1 MIEHL
6 PGQGKYQGRMGA
18 LLVET
23 RSGQRFRLG
32 SGFTDAQRAHP
43 PPVGSWVTYRY
54 RGVHSGSGLPR
65 FATFV
70 RVRAD
75 EPQYRTGR

>member
-1 MIEHL
+1 M
-6 PGQGKYQGRMGA
+6 MGA

-23 RSGQRFRLG
+23 RDGQRFRLG
-32 SGFTDAQRAHP
+32 SGFSDAQRAAP

-54 RGVHSGSGLPR
+54 RGLHAGSGLPR

-75 EPQYRTGR
+75 EPQYRAPR

>member
-1 MIEHL
+1 M
-6 PGQGKYQGRMGA
+6 
-18 LLVET
+18 VET
-23 RSGQRFRLG
+23 PSGQRFRLG
-32 SGFTDAQRAHP
+32 SGFTDGQRANP

-54 RGVHSGSGLPR
+54 RGLHARSGLPR

-75 EPQYRTGR
+75 EPKYRAQR